1 MNYDFEESGK
11 RDHVNI
17 NDFDVLNR
25 ISSIINSEFGSNDAA
40 IARYLIAHI
49 RRSSEIN
56 VATITRDAFDPFRCS
71 SFLQSIGLPVS

>member
-25 ISSIINSEFGSNDAA
+25 ISSIINSGLGQTMPPSLD
-40 IARYLIAHI
+40 I
-49 RRSSEIN
+49 SSLTLG
-56 VATITRDAFDPFRCS
+56 VRAKS
-71 SFLQSIGLPVS
+71 MLPQ

>member
-1 MNYDFEESGK
+1 MNHNIEEGGK

-49 RRSSEIN
+49 RLSLIH
-56 VATITRDAFDPFRCS
+56 I
-71 SFLQSIGLPVS
+71 

>member
-25 ISSIINSEFGSNDAA
+25 ISSIINSEFESTMPPSLD
-40 IARYLIAHI
+40 I
-49 RRSSEIN
+49 SSLTLG
-56 VATITRDAFDPFRCS
+56 VRAKS
-71 SFLQSIGLPVS
+71 MLPQ

>member
-1 MNYDFEESGK
+1 MNHDFEESGK

-40 IARYLIAHI
+40 IADI
-49 RRSSEIN
+49 SSLTLG
-56 VATITRDAFDPFRCS
+56 VRAKS
-71 SFLQSIGLPVS
+71 MLPQ

>member
-11 RDHVNI
+11 RNHVNI

-40 IARYLIAHI
+40 IARN
-49 RRSSEIN
+49 SSLTLG
-56 VATITRDAFDPFRCS
+56 VRAKS
-71 SFLQSIGLPVS
+71 MLPQ

>member
-25 ISSIINSEFGSNDAA
+25 ISSIINSEFGSNMPPSLD
-40 IARYLIAHI
+40 I
-49 RRSSEIN
+49 SSLTLG
-56 VATITRDAFDPFRCS
+56 VRAKS
-71 SFLQSIGLPVS
+71 MLPQ